1 MLFVMMRRNRNMQV
15 VGKWTRILARIVW
28 GLVCL
33 LLMVVFLMDLR
44 QFSQA
49 PELYPIGAEGLG
61 WTYESAPNYVL
72 SGWLLVG
79 WGVIG
84 ALLALLYRVRN
95 SGLFL
100 LIHALMTLLWVGYV
114 AWYAY

>member
-1 MLFVMMRRNRNMQV
+1 MQV
-15 VGKWTRILARIVW
+15 VWKWTRILFRILW
-28 GLVCL
+28 GVVNL
-33 LLMVVFLMDLR
+33 LLIVVSLLDLR
-44 QFSQA
+44 QFSRA

-61 WTYESAPNYVL
+61 WTYESATNYVL

-84 ALLALLYRVRN
+84 AVLALLYRVRY

>member
-1 MLFVMMRRNRNMQV
+1 MMRRNRNMQV
-15 VGKWTRILARIVW
+15 VWKWTRILFRILW
-28 GLVCL
+28 GVVNL
-33 LLMVVFLMDLR
+33 LLIVVSLLDLR
-44 QFSQA
+44 QFSRA

-61 WTYESAPNYVL
+61 WTYESATNYVL

-84 ALLALLYRVRN
+84 AVLALLYRVRY

>member
-1 MLFVMMRRNRNMQV
+1 MQV
-15 VGKWTRILARIVW
+15 VWKWTRILFRILW
-28 GLVCL
+28 GVVNL
-33 LLMVVFLMDLR
+33 LLIVVSLLDLR
-44 QFSQA
+44 QFSRA

-61 WTYESAPNYVL
+61 WTYESATNYVL

-84 ALLALLYRVRN
+84 AVLALLYRVRN